1 MRGSVRSTQGETVT
15 SNPTKILVVDDEPII
30 CSLVADTLITNGQE
44 VLCALDGAEGLKVA
58 KQERPDL
65 IILDIMMPDMD
76 GYEVCRQL
84 RGNFRTSNTPII
96 MLTALD
102 QTPDIVKG
110 MDEGADDYITKPFH
124 PSELRSRVKSHLQR
138 SKRDMESSPLTGL
151 PGNLAVEQAL
161 RERIESGKLFA
172 VCYFDLDNFKPY
184 NDKYGFVAGDVVLK
198 MLSEFIISAVIER
211 GNASDFIGHEGGDDF
226 IVITT
231 PERTEAICDNVVTRF
246 DEAILDQYDEEDR
259 AQGYCVSYDR
269 RGNEVAFPFMSLSVA
284 IVTNERR
291 ELVHS
296 GQIAQIAA
304 EVLKYAK
311 TVEGSKYRFDMRG
324 SDK

>member
-1 MRGSVRSTQGETVT
+1 MGEATT
-15 SNPTKILVVDDEPII
+15 SNPIKVLVVDDEPVI
-30 CSLVADTLITNGQE
+30 CSLVADTLQENGQE
-44 VLCALDGAEGLKVA
+44 VICALDGTEGLKLA

-65 IILDIMMPDMD
+65 IILDIMMPDMN

-84 RGNFRTSNTPII
+84 RRSFMTSNIPVI

-198 MLSEFIISAVIER
+198 MLSKFIISAVLER
-211 GNASDFIGHEGGDDF
+211 GNESDFIGHEGGDDF
-226 IVITT
+226 IVIAT
-231 PERTEAICDNVVTRF
+231 PECAEAICQDALTRF
-246 DEAILDQYDEEDR
+246 DEAIPDQYDEEDR

-269 RGNEVAFPFMSLSVA
+269 QGNEVAFPFISVSVA

-291 ELVHS
+291 KLIHP

-311 TVEGSKYRFDMRG
+311 TMEGSKYRFDMRG
-324 SDK
+324 NDK

>member
-1 MRGSVRSTQGETVT
+1 MGEATT
-15 SNPTKILVVDDEPII
+15 SNPIKVLVVDDEPVI
-30 CSLVADTLITNGQE
+30 CSLVADTLQENGQE
-44 VLCALDGAEGLKVA
+44 VICALDGTEGLKLA

-65 IILDIMMPDMD
+65 IILDIMMPDMN

-84 RGNFRTSNTPII
+84 RRSFMTSNIPVI

-124 PSELRSRVKSHLQR
+124 PSELRSRVKSHLLR

-198 MLSEFIISAVIER
+198 MLSEFIISAVLER
-211 GNASDFIGHEGGDDF
+211 GNESDFIGHEGGDDF

-231 PERTEAICDNVVTRF
+231 PECAEAICQDVLTRF
-246 DEAILDQYDEEDR
+246 DEAIVDQYDEEDR

-269 RGNEVAFPFMSLSVA
+269 QGNEVAFPFISVSVA
-284 IVTNERR
+284 IVINERR
-291 ELVHS
+291 ELIHP

-311 TVEGSKYRFDMRG
+311 TMEGSKYRFDMRG
-324 SDK
+324 NDK